1 MCSWNFSS
9 DILIWWCYKDETL
22 IIAFRS
28 RFKQSQVFAIAK
40 WAIALLTFFLLLQFA
55 LSMFKAKK
63 VEAVSSTPKVA
74 VQMDF
79 DKMLTGPLGL
89 YESKRSPFALALEQ
103 KLVLLVQNVRPD
115 LGQGEKTF
123 RLGVKGAEQQKVV
136 NEGEPIFFNLVEHSS
151 GAIEKIEFSDSPLD
165 KQMTPYILD
174 GCSMLLKVDEDEE
187 LILQAVSEQS
197 KGMDFFDG
205 LKAKWWGND
214 LFFREYGGAEYQ
226 TLGLKHK
233 IEFSDGSKRY
243 FVFVQP
249 KDYLTL
255 KGNRWQVVS
264 SLSEADREAPLAVVQ
279 AISNNQLELEAWD
292 VDGRPLFQAKMALEK
307 NSPIRFSPEQFIVDP
322 KLRSGALVSCKIG
335 KKRLVLKPNDW
346 VIKTETGWRKLIT
359 ISEIESYLNNDLME
373 ELFVIDAIDA
383 GGQMRG
389 RHFDPMRVQMKPF
402 TILAT
407 SSKGKSTKKRIRP
420 AK

>member
-1 MCSWNFSS
+1 M
-9 DILIWWCYKDETL
+9 

-28 RFKQSQVFAIAK
+28 RFKPGHVFAIAK
-40 WAIALLTFFLLLQFA
+40 WAIALLTFLLLLQFA

-63 VEAVSSTPKVA
+63 VETASSIPKAA

-115 LGQGEKTF
+115 LGQGEKIF
-123 RLGVKGAEQQKVV
+123 RLGVKGSEQQRLVS
-136 NEGEPIFFNLVEHSS
+136 EGEPIFFDLVEHSS
-151 GAIEKIEFSDSPLD
+151 GAIEKIEFSDSPMD
-165 KQMTPYILD
+165 KQMIPYILN
-174 GCSMLLKVDEDEE
+174 GSSLLLKVDENEE
-187 LILQAVSEQS
+187 LILQAVSQNS
-197 KGMDFFDG
+197 GLSRKGMDFFDG

-214 LFFREYGGAEYQ
+214 LFFREYGGTEYQ

-249 KDYLTL
+249 KDYLTF
-255 KGNRWQVVS
+255 KDNRWQVVS
-264 SLSEADREAPLAVVQ
+264 SLSEAEREAPLAVVQ
-279 AISNNQLELEAWD
+279 TISNNQLELEAWD
-292 VDGRPLFQAKMALEK
+292 EGGLPLFQAKMPLEK

-322 KLRSGALVSCKIG
+322 KLRSGSLVSCKIG

-359 ISEIESYLNNDLME
+359 ISEIESYLNNDLIE

-389 RHFDPMRVQMKPF
+389 RHFDPMRVQMKSF

-407 SSKGKSTKKRIRP
+407 SSKGKSTKKRTRP